1 MIVNF
6 LTMEDLALDNGTVF
20 VRADINTPVDP
31 QTGKLLDLNRIREAS
46 ITIRDL
52 ASSRTV
58 IGSHQGRV
66 GREDYISM
74 QQHSEALSQFL
85 GKNVNFVEDV
95 FGPSARDAI
104 RSLKPGDVLLL
115 DNLRFA
121 AEENL
126 EYSREE
132 AAKTF
137 LVERLRKYF
146 DACVLDAF
154 PTAHRGHPS
163 IIGFP
168 TVLPA
173 CAGRL
178 VVKELKAMSK
188 LDSVAKGPYTTV
200 LGGSKISDRLEAI
213 DALIE
218 NRKADKVLLTGEIAS
233 MFLRAAGKIKN
244 QLGVDHEERYVAKAK
259 NLLELYKGVFELPV
273 DVAVEKGADRH
284 EIEVSEVDQHHKIM
298 DIGSKTIM
306 SYSKIIRSS
315 GTVFMSGPPGV
326 FERPEFKK
334 GTDDLLTAM
343 ASSLGT
349 TVVSGGHLYAAVEK
363 LGIKDWMEHVS
374 TSGGALILF
383 LSGRK
388 LPMIEALE
396 EAAARFRK

>member
-1 MIVNF
+1 MFVNF
-6 LTMEDLALDNGTVF
+6 LTMEDLALANSTVF

-31 QTGKLLDLNRIREAS
+31 RTRKLLDLNRIREAS
-46 ITIRDL
+46 VTIRDL
-52 ASSRTV
+52 ASSKTV
-58 IGSHQGRV
+58 VGSHQGRV

-74 QQHSEALSQFL
+74 KQHSEALSQFL
-85 GKNVNFVEDV
+85 GKKVNFVEDV

-104 RSLKPGDVLLL
+104 RSLEPGDVLLL

-121 AEENL
+121 AEENF
-126 EYSREE
+126 EYSRED
-132 AAKTF
+132 AARTF
-137 LVERLRKYF
+137 LVDRLRSHF

-154 PTAHRGHPS
+154 PTGHRGHPS

-168 TVLPA
+168 AVLPA

-178 VVKELKAMSK
+178 VMKELKAMSK
-188 LDSVAKGPYTTV
+188 IATVAKGPYTTV
-200 LGGSKISDRLEAI
+200 LGGSKVSDRLEAI

-218 NRKADKVLLTGEIAS
+218 NKKADKVLLTGEIATV
-233 MFLRAAGKIKN
+233 FLKAAGKIKH
-244 QLGVDHEERYVAKAK
+244 QLGIDQEDRYVARAG
-259 NLLELYKGVFELPV
+259 NLLELYKGVFELPI
-273 DVAVEKGADRH
+273 DVAVEKDSDRH
-284 EIEVSEVDQHHKIM
+284 EIEVSETNQHHKIM
-298 DIGSKTIM
+298 DIGSRTIL

-326 FERPEFKK
+326 FEKTEFKK
-334 GTDDLLTAM
+334 GTEELLMAM

-349 TVVSGGHLYAAVEK
+349 TVVSGGHLCAALEK
-363 LGIKDWMEHVS
+363 LGVKDWMEHVS

-383 LSGRK
+383 LSGKK